1 MPSDGSLELF
11 AEEAAVGKADP
22 RAPLPDRMRPRSLD
36 DVVGQD
42 ALAGP
47 QGLLRTLAAAGEL
60 PSLILWGPPGS
71 GKTTLARLLA
81 AASGSRLE
89 SLTAVMA
96 GVKEIREAVER
107 ARRERRAGQRT
118 LLLLDE
124 IHRLNRAQQDALL
137 PHVEEG
143 VVTLVGATT
152 ENPSFEVNAPLLSR
166 CRVYTLE
173 RLSDESLAQLVRRAV
188 ADPERGLGAT
198 GLAIDDAAVGAI
210 AASADGDARRALLLL
225 EAAAALHHAQRGEGE
240 RSPKP
245 QGRTAAAQR
254 AEGERSPNKLGV
266 EAVRAAAGRR
276 LLVHDRDREEHYN
289 VVSALIKSLRASDPD
304 AALYWAARML
314 EAGED
319 PRFVARRLVIFAAE
333 DVGNAEPQALPLAVA
348 AYQAAERLGM
358 PEARIPLAQAVT
370 FLACAPKS
378 NASYLGIE
386 RAREAVAA
394 HGSLPVP
401 MHLRNAPT
409 GLMRGLGY
417 GKGYEY
423 AHDAPDAFVATP
435 NLPESLGAPHF
446 YEPTERGAER
456 ALAERLAD
464 LRARRATPRRGGD
477 DSG

>member
-11 AEEAAVGKADP
+11 AQEAPGGRPDP
-22 RAPLPDRMRPRSLD
+22 RAPLADRMRPRSLD
-36 DVVGQD
+36 EVVGQD
-42 ALAGP
+42 ALAGA
-47 QGLLRTLAAAGEL
+47 QGLLRALAGSGEL

-81 AASGSRLE
+81 AASGQRLE
-89 SLTAVMA
+89 ALSAVMA

-107 ARRERRAGQRT
+107 ARRERRGGGKRT

-173 RLSDESLAQLVRRAV
+173 RLSEASLAALVRRAL
-188 ADPERGLGAT
+188 ADVERGLGRT
-198 GLAIDDAAVGAI
+198 SLAIADEAVAAI
-210 AASADGDARRALLLL
+210 AAAADGDARRALLLL
-225 EAAAALHHAQRGEGE
+225 EAAAALAQT
-240 RSPKP
+240 
-245 QGRTAAAQR
+245 QGAR
-254 AEGERSPNKLGV
+254 AIAP
-266 EAVRAAAGRR
+266 EAVREAAGRR

-314 EAGED
+314 DAGED
-319 PRFVARRLVIFAAE
+319 PRFVARRLVIFASE

-348 AYQAAERLGM
+348 AYAAAERLGM

-378 NASYLGIE
+378 NAAYLGLE

-409 GLMRGLGY
+409 GLMRRLGY
-417 GKGYEY
+417 GEGYEY
-423 AHDAPDAFVATP
+423 AHDAPDAFVAAP
-435 NLPESLGAPHF
+435 NLPEEIGAPSF
-446 YEPTERGAER
+446 YEPTGRGEER
-456 ALAERLAD
+456 AIAERLAE
-464 LRARRATPRRGGD
+464 LRRRRATARERGGGGGD
-477 DSG
+477 

>member
-1 MPSDGSLELF
+1 MPGDEALELF
-11 AEEAAVGKADP
+11 AEAEPVGAPDP
-22 RAPLPDRMRPRSLD
+22 RAPLPDRMRPRTLD
-36 DVVGQD
+36 EVVGQP

-89 SLTAVMA
+89 PLSAVMA

-107 ARRERRAGQRT
+107 ARRARRGGQRT

-166 CRVYTLE
+166 CRVYTLA
-173 RLSDESLAQLVRRAV
+173 RLSEDALAALVRRAL
-188 ADPERGLGAT
+188 ADRERGLGAA
-198 GLAIDDAAVGAI
+198 GLAIAEEAVGAI
-210 AASADGDARRALLLL
+210 AAAADGDGRRALLLL
-225 EAAAALHHAQRGEGE
+225 EAAAALE
-240 RSPKP
+240 RA
-245 QGRTAAAQR
+245 QGRSEISVDAV
-254 AEGERSPNKLGV
+254 G
-266 EAVRAAAGRR
+266 EAVGRR

-319 PRFVARRLVIFAAE
+319 PRFVARRLVIFASE

-348 AYQAAERLGM
+348 AYQAAERIGM

-378 NASYLGIE
+378 NAAYLGLE

-409 GLMRGLGY
+409 GLMRRLGY
-417 GKGYEY
+417 GEGYEY
-423 AHDAPDAFVATP
+423 AHDAPDAFVAAP
-435 NLPESLGAPHF
+435 NLPEEIGAPSF
-446 YEPTERGAER
+446 YEPTGRGEER
-456 ALAERLAD
+456 AIAERLAE
-464 LRARRATPRRGGD
+464 LRRRRATARERGGGGGD
-477 DSG
+477 